1 MALIPATKPLK
12 QLMPQEIE
20 VWYIIPAIRRELA
33 KSMIKKGLKQKEVAK
48 ILGITEAAVS
58 QYIKQKRAKDVV
70 FTPET
75 MSEIEKSAEAII
87 KNSSQII
94 SEMQKLLESAKKSR
108 TLCQIHY
115 KYGLNIQNCEA
126 CMGGKEVKT

>member
-1 MALIPATKPLK
+1 MALNKPIK

-33 KSMIKKGLKQKEVAK
+33 KSIIAKGLKHREAAK

-58 QYIKQKRAKDVV
+58 QYLKLKRAKDVV
-70 FTPET
+70 FDQDT
-75 MSEIEKSAEAII
+75 MHQIGSSAEII
-87 KNSSQII
+87 VKDSTRLII
-94 SEMQKLLESAKKSR
+94 EMQKILESVRKSKVI
-108 TLCQIHY
+108 CQIHY

-126 CMGGKEVKT
+126 CMKS